1 MIQTRADGRR
11 QGPSQNTVLVVDD
24 DSDLRE
30 SLGDVLRAEGYAVTL
45 ASNGRE
51 ALDLLPGLK
60 RPCAVVLDIAMPVM
74 SGTEFYRAMS
84 KVPALADIPVGILSC
99 DPSLAP
105 SGLPRMKKTS
115 VERLLTMVGGLF
127 RRKGGTDIERS

>member
-1 MIQTRADGRR
+1 MSCATKATRSPWPRM
-11 QGPSQNTVLVVDD
+11 V
-24 DSDLRE
+24 
-30 SLGDVLRAEGYAVTL
+30 
-45 ASNGRE
+45 RE

-74 SGTEFYRAMS
+74 NGIQFYRAMS
-84 KVPALADIPVGILSC
+84 AVPALADIPVVILTC

-115 VERLLTMVGGLF
+115 VEQLLTMVSGLF
-127 RRKGGTDIERS
+127 